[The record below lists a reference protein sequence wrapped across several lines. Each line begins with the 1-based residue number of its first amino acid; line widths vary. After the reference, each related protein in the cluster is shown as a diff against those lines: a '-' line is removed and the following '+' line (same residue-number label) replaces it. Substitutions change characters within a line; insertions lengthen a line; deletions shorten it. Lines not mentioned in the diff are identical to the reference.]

1 MNPAAAAPARRATLA
16 AWALLGLA
24 LLAWPFVVPRAAAVV
39 PHTAFALLLLPL
51 RGFWRGTIR
60 TLRWAPLTLVPALLI
75 ALTEAIANPPARR
88 PAGLVL
94 ALLLVALTADL
105 AWLRVATRRA

>member
-1 MNPAAAAPARRATLA
+1 MNATDTAPARRATFA

-24 LLAWPFVVPRAAAVV
+24 LLVWPFVVPSTAAVV

-60 TLRWAPLTLVPALLI
+60 TLRWAPLTLVPALVI
-75 ALTEAIANPPARR
+75 ALTEAIANPLARR
-88 PAGLVL
+88 PAALVL
-94 ALLLVALTADL
+94 ALLLAAFAADL